1 MRKFY
6 LLLLATLLGGALANA
21 QNSLEGYNAPS
32 FASGPNVG
40 LANYI
45 KTEGAEVN
53 LELGTSRANG
63 NGSVLGTDASTQGYR
78 TGSDISVLAGQT
90 VNITVEMTTR
100 WGVFSM
106 WSDANENKTMTMLT
120 SCNTNKDS
128 GGDTYDQTKPNAP
141 FIVYLNGETQSQST
155 GTLPS
160 VTIPANAQAGTV
172 YLLRIMFSGGATYM
186 PTAYD
191 GSYSEGYYRDFK
203 IQVVQ
208 EVVKHTIN
216 FSATNGTLT
225 LKVDGTQAIANGDQ
239 IVDGKNITI
248 EATPD
253 AGYELVQITKNGEV
267 YPNSS
272 YIVTEDVTFAAEFQQ
287 LATTGDAMLMS
298 APGYGTEQAQLRF
311 SDTAL
316 GSHNTD
322 NDQVASDQRSR
333 NYTFSAW
340 VSPMGYNGVF
350 MGHVQNSITWNV
362 EGSYGIG
369 VQDGKLAVW
378 YRYWDGSSTGCP
390 GASAP
395 AVSETA
401 TFYPGEFAFI
411 TLVTSNDGKNF
422 KVYKNGEEAI
432 SQDVEQGGLALLY
445 DACDFAIGDSKYNQM
460 ASKVEEVQLW
470 NKTLTPEEIKASMYG
485 YNEMPEGL
493 VAYYRPE
500 SATGTTVENLA
511 GDVDAY
517 YRANNRSGDS
527 GEFPMA
533 TAIQKTNGRETVE
546 VTYNT
551 PEEEN
556 AAYTLQRYG
565 VALAA
570 SPAPVKVYS
579 NLYAVNGSASYEI
592 SSVTV
597 DGSALEN
604 VTDPIQVATSP
615 VEVNV
620 AFNLA
625 SGIEEEVVAEPI
637 YYNNNV
643 LYMPEGAT
651 AVIYNLLGT
660 AVAEVAEPA
669 ADLAQLPAGIYLAK
683 VSKDGNHTIIR
694 FKK

>member
-1 MRKFY
+1 MIF
-6 LLLLATLLGGALANA
+6 T
-21 QNSLEGYNAPS
+21 SLHDIAY
-32 FASGPNVG
+32 
-40 LANYI
+40 
-45 KTEGAEVN
+45 
-53 LELGTSRANG
+53 
-63 NGSVLGTDASTQGYR
+63 NGSHNEGTYYD
-78 TGSDISVLAGQT
+78 VK
-90 VNITVEMTTR
+90 ITVK
-100 WGVFSM
+100 
-106 WSDANENKTMTMLT
+106 NN
-120 SCNTNKDS
+120 
-128 GGDTYDQTKPNAP
+128 
-141 FIVYLNGETQSQST
+141 
-155 GTLPS
+155 
-160 VTIPANAQAGTV
+160 
-172 YLLRIMFSGGATYM
+172 
-186 PTAYD
+186 
-191 GSYSEGYYRDFK
+191 
-203 IQVVQ
+203 IQ
-208 EVVKHTIN
+208 KYAIN
-216 FSATNGTLT
+216 FTAPENGTLSIKNGANAVT
-225 LKVDGTQAIANGDQ
+225 PGEEIAEGTILTVSASPNS
-239 IVDGKNITI
+239 
-248 EATPD
+248 
-253 AGYELVQITKNGEV
+253 GYELVAVKNNGEIF
-267 YPNSS
+267 PNST
-272 YIVTEDVTFAAEFQQ
+272 YAVTAAANFTAEFKQ
-287 LATTGDAMLMS
+287 LATEGDAMLMS
-298 APGYGTEQAQLRF
+298 APGYGSEEAQLRF
-311 SDTAL
+311 SDTVL
-316 GSHNTD
+316 GSHNTSE
-322 NDQVASDQRSR
+322 NQVSSDQRSR

-340 VSPMGYNGVF
+340 ISPMGYNGVF
-350 MGHVQNSITWNV
+350 MGHVQNSITWAV

-378 YRYWDGSSTGCP
+378 YRYWDGSTTGCP

-395 AVSETA
+395 AVSET
-401 TFYPGEFAFI
+401 TTLYPGEFAFI

-470 NKTLTPEEIKASMYG
+470 NRTLTTEEIQASMYG

-511 GDVDAY
+511 GEVDAY
-517 YRANNRSGDS
+517 YRANNRSGNS
-527 GEFPMA
+527 GEFPVA
-533 TAIQKTNGRETVE
+533 TNIQKTNGRETVE

-565 VALAA
+565 AAIAA

-579 NLYAVNGSASYEI
+579 NLYAVNGSDSQEI

-597 DGSALEN
+597 NGSALEN

-615 VEVNV
+615 VTVEV
-620 AFNLA
+620 AFSVA
-625 SGIEEEVVAEPI
+625 SGIEEVAAEAI

-651 AVIYNLLGT
+651 AVVYNLLGT

-683 VSKDGNHTIIR
+683 VSKEGNHTIIR

>member
-1 MRKFY
+1 MRKIY
-6 LLLLATLLGGALANA
+6 LLLLTTLLGGALANA
-21 QNSLEGYNAPS
+21 QNPLEGYEAP
-32 FASGPNVG
+32 
-40 LANYI
+40 
-45 KTEGAEVN
+45 T
-53 LELGTSRANG
+53 GTSG
-63 NGSVLGTDASTQGYR
+63 NLGNIKSISTTGAHENLNETYTSSDMTRGY
-78 TGSDISVLAGQT
+78 TGFELFAAPGATVT
-90 VNITVEMTTR
+90 FKVNINTFWSRFAMFSDVNETKTIERLLLCGNPGTTTFQNESEGLTVYLE
-100 WGVFSM
+100 
-106 WSDANENKTMTMLT
+106 D
-120 SCNTNKDS
+120 NTNK
-128 GGDTYDQTKPNAP
+128 
-141 FIVYLNGETQSQST
+141 VST

-160 VTIPANAQAGTV
+160 VSIPADAAEGTS
-172 YLLRIMFSGGATYM
+172 YLFRMIYFTLPDNSPSTEADWTYNG
-186 PTAYD
+186 TYKEVQFYD
-191 GSYSEGYYRDFK
+191 IK
-203 IQVVQ
+203 IT
-208 EVVKHTIN
+208 VKNSIQKYAIIFT
-216 FSATNGTLT
+216 TPENGTLT
-225 LKVDGTQAIANGDQ
+225 VKNGETALSSGEEIAEGTLLS
-239 IVDGKNITI
+239 VS
-248 EATPD
+248 ATPNS
-253 AGYELVQITKNGEV
+253 GYELMSVTNNGEIF
-267 YPNSS
+267 PNS
-272 YIVTEDVTFAAEFQQ
+272 TFAVSSEMNLAATFRA

-298 APGYGTEQAQLRF
+298 APGYGSEEAQLRF
-311 SDTAL
+311 SDTVL
-316 GSHNTD
+316 GSHNTSE
-322 NDQVASDQRSR
+322 NQVSSDQRSR

-340 VSPMGYNGVF
+340 ISPMGYNGVF
-350 MGHVQNSITWNV
+350 MGHVQNSITWSV

-378 YRYWDGSSTGCP
+378 YRYWDGSSTACP

-395 AVSETA
+395 AVSET
-401 TFYPGEFAFI
+401 TTLYPGEFAFI
-411 TLVTSNDGKNF
+411 SLVTSNDGKNF
-422 KVYKNGEEAI
+422 KVYKNGVEAI

-470 NKTLTPEEIKASMYG
+470 NRTLTPEEIQASMYG

-500 SATGTTVENLA
+500 SATGTTVDNLA

-517 YRANNRSGDS
+517 YRANNRSGNS
-527 GEFPMA
+527 GEFPVA
-533 TAIQKTNGRETVE
+533 TNIQKTNGRETVE

-565 VALAA
+565 AAIAA

-579 NLYAVNGSASYEI
+579 NLYAVNGSESYEI

-597 DGSALEN
+597 NGSALEN

-615 VEVNV
+615 VTVEV
-620 AFNLA
+620 AFSVA
-625 SGIEEEVVAEPI
+625 SGIEEVAAEAI

-651 AVIYNLLGT
+651 AVVYNLLGT

-683 VSKDGNHTIIR
+683 VSMDGNNTIIR

>member
-1 MRKFY
+1 MRKIY

-21 QNSLEGYNAPS
+21 QNPLEGYNAPNYPK
-32 FASGPNVG
+32 AGNVG
-40 LANYI
+40 AIVSFSTSGALEDLNNVTFPKEPSGKIPQELLAAPGATVDFSVYI
-45 KTEGAEVN
+45 DT
-53 LELGTSRANG
+53 
-63 NGSVLGTDASTQGYR
+63 Y
-78 TGSDISVLAGQT
+78 
-90 VNITVEMTTR
+90 
-100 WGVFSM
+100 WGKFAM
-106 WSDANENKTMTMLT
+106 FSDANENKEMTRLVYCGKSET
-120 SCNTNKDS
+120 SNFQNGVLVHIED
-128 GGDTYDQTKPNAP
+128 
-141 FIVYLNGETQSQST
+141 GETNIDN
-155 GTLPS
+155 GTLPNI
-160 VTIPANAQAGTV
+160 TIPATAEEGTV
-172 YLLRIMFSGGATYM
+172 YLLRMMFVGGSDNAT
-186 PTAYD
+186 TYD
-191 GSYSEGYYRDFK
+191 GSYSEGTYYDVK
-203 IQVVQ
+203 IT
-208 EVVKHTIN
+208 VKNNIQKYAIN
-216 FSATNGTLT
+216 FTAPENGTLSIKNGAT
-225 LKVDGTQAIANGDQ
+225 AITSGEEVAEGTILT
-239 IVDGKNITI
+239 VS
-248 EATPD
+248 ATPNS
-253 AGYELVQITKNGEV
+253 GYELVAVKNNGEIF
-267 YPNSS
+267 PNST
-272 YIVTEDVTFAAEFQQ
+272 YTVTAAANFTAEFKQ
-287 LATTGDAMLMS
+287 LATEGEAMLMS
-298 APGYGTEQAQLRF
+298 APGYGTEEAQLRF

-316 GSHNTD
+316 GSHNTSE
-322 NDQVASDQRSR
+322 NQVSSDQRSR

-340 VSPMGYNGVF
+340 ISPMGYNGVF
-350 MGHVQNSITWNV
+350 MGHVQNSITWAV

-378 YRYWDGSSTGCP
+378 YRYWDGSTTGCP

-395 AVSETA
+395 AVSET
-401 TFYPGEFAFI
+401 TTLYPGEFAFI

-445 DACDFAIGDSKYNQM
+445 DACDFAIGDSKYNQL

-485 YNEMPEGL
+485 FNEMPEGL

-500 SATGTTVENLA
+500 SATGTTVDNLA
-511 GDVDAY
+511 GEVDAY
-517 YRANNRSGDS
+517 YRANNRSGNS

-579 NLYAVNGSASYEI
+579 NLYAVNGSESYEI

-597 DGSALEN
+597 NGSALEN

-615 VEVNV
+615 VTVEV
-620 AFNLA
+620 AFSVA

-660 AVAEVAEPA
+660 VVAEVAEPA
-669 ADLAQLPAGIYLAK
+669 ANLAQLPAGIYLAK
-683 VSKDGNHTIIR
+683 VSKEGNHTIIR